1 VKGTVTVTWDGQ
13 SSLVRRQEMED
24 DPEPARRLAMENEV
38 KAWLPQGSVLK
49 LNSAGPF
56 DSVAPLVATLDVE
69 MPAAASITGARVLMP
84 LSLFTSTVK
93 NPFAAE
99 QRRNML
105 DFQYP
110 RTISD
115 EVTLHGSNTHPANVE
130 VAGCRFPVAARV
142 TGNRQPTE

>member
-99 QRRNML
+99 QRRNIL

-130 VAGCRFPVAARV
+130 VAGCRP
-142 TGNRQPTE
+142 GNRQPTE

>member
-84 LSLFTSTVK
+84 LSLFTLI
-93 NPFAAE
+93 PFAAE
-99 QRRNML
+99 QRQNML
-105 DFQYP
+105 DFHYP

-115 EVTLHGSNTHPANVE
+115 EVTRHGSNTHPANVE